1 MMTFLVATV
10 FMIVG
15 FTLFAAAIHFSR
27 YRQTEGR
34 CCTAGL
40 TDIDDDFDA
49 CGTCPHKDSEECE
62 LHDAEAE
69 LLEIK

>member
-1 MMTFLVATV
+1 MSFVVATG
-10 FMIVG
+10 FLIIG

-27 YRQTEGR
+27 YRQTEQR

-40 TDIDDDFDA
+40 TDMDEDFDS
-49 CGTCPHKDSEECE
+49 CGTCPHKDSEECALPE
-62 LHDAEAE
+62 DEAE